1 MRNRTERKKE
11 RRKKERALDDNVWVA
26 ESIPVAL
33 VFRVGWKGNAI
44 VSKEK
49 GSFLGRVS
57 RKEGFA

>member
-1 MRNRTERKKE
+1 M
-11 RRKKERALDDNVWVA
+11 DDDVWVA